1 MAIHDETDVATDP
14 HSTMECAH
22 VPTPCGGAPQPLHLL
37 LNNLEPVPCGQ
48 GHPLHCH
55 PVLAPLGRAATTSTR
70 QRAGPHLLAGGPGR
84 VAPDAAG
91 ELEVRL
97 QGEVEGLHPGKTCQH
112 LSSLK
117 VKQLDYILWS
127 MQK

>member
-1 MAIHDETDVATDP
+1 MAIHDETDVAADP
-14 HSTMECAH
+14 DNTMECAH

-84 VAPDAAG
+84 VAPDTAG

-97 QGEVEGLHPGKTCQH
+97 RGEVEGAASPEN
-112 LSSLK
+112 LSTFI
-117 VKQLDYILWS
+117 VTQG
-127 MQK
+127 